1 MEIVYIPVM
10 FYWLWLSI
18 KARSPFFFSASNP
31 GIEFGGMLGESKI
44 KILKKIDD
52 ELKPKTLYFNQN
64 VSIEEVLNKIED
76 ASLSFPLIFKPDIGE
91 RGLMVEKI
99 DTEAAA
105 TNYVDSIK
113 MNFLVQEYID
123 LPIELGVFYFRYPN
137 RSAGRISSI
146 VIKEFLKITGDGKS
160 TIRNLIRKNPRAKL
174 QLDVLEHKYGAEMES
189 ILPMAKEKLLVPIG
203 NHCKGAAF
211 LDGGKRIT
219 KKMTRSFDKIAKEI
233 DGFFI
238 GRFDLKCESWEDL
251 EDGNMKIMELNGSG
265 AEPGHIYHPGASI
278 WNAYESLFFHMRV
291 LLRISMI
298 NKKSGVKYLTWKEG
312 WYVFTQLPTFKKLGF
327 T

>member
-44 KILKKIDD
+44 KILEKIDD
-52 ELKPKTLYFNQN
+52 DLKPKTLYFKHD
-64 VSIEEVLNKIED
+64 VSSDEVINKIET
-76 ASLSFPLIFKPDIGE
+76 ASLGFPLIFKPDIGE
-91 RGLMVEKI
+91 RGLLVEKI
-99 DTEAAA
+99 DSKGEAV
-105 TNYVDSIK
+105 NYINSIK
-113 MNFLVQEYID
+113 INFLVQEYVD

-137 RSAGRISSI
+137 RTAGRISSI

-160 TIRNLIRKNPRAKL
+160 TIRDMIKRNPRAKL
-174 QLDVLEHKYGAEMES
+174 QLEALELRYESEMEN
-189 ILPMAKEKLLVPIG
+189 ILPEAEEKLLVPIG

-211 LDGGKRIT
+211 LDGGNRIT
-219 KKMTRSFDKIAKEI
+219 KKMTRSFDKIARQI

-251 EDGNMKIMELNGSG
+251 ENGRVKIMELNGSG

-278 WNAYESLFFHMRV
+278 WNAYKSLFYHMRV
-291 LLRISMI
+291 LLKISMI
-298 NKKSGVKYLTWKEG
+298 NKRLGVKYLTWKEG
-312 WYVFTQLPTFKKLGF
+312 WYVFTQLPTFKKLGL